1 MNNSGFGGSFPQ
13 PEVPFSYISESH
25 GGTWLPGLE
34 AEGHTLLGRTIHQG
48 AERSQHMSRRETPCH
63 LPAPY
68 P

>member
-25 GGTWLPGLE
+25 GGTWLPTGE
-34 AEGHTLLGRTIHQG
+34 AEGHTLLGRTVHQG
-48 AERSQHMSRRETPCH
+48 AAVIPIQVQEGDSVP